1 MKITD
6 LSFLAS
12 VFWSSLLM
20 LSMYA
25 LRKFYCIKSRF
36 NLWVMLGLYFL
47 CMLRAFFPA
56 ELKQAVEINDYYLYA
71 WIYRPLRSF
80 LRFPLIQTTRFQLS
94 VWQGLLLLWGAVS
107 CILLVRHFWHCH
119 RSYAQ
124 IRKYAAPCSA
134 QADRVLEV
142 VQSKFAKPQKISL
155 YTMPEIDI
163 PFCVGIFRKAI
174 LIPQKDYTTDELYY
188 ILLHESTHLRNR
200 DTAIQFIVS
209 IFCCI
214 FWWNP
219 VVYLIKADVE
229 QTLEIRCDTT
239 AVREMQKTEKAAYLR
254 TIVNTMR
261 DAATSSK
268 PLYYTA
274 TALVHSEQGKQIKER
289 FGAVLSSSSKP
300 VRKLPQ
306 LLVTLSC
313 VVMLGLSYI
322 LLPQPAYEAPP
333 STEPNTVDF
342 DPSNTCVQR
351 KEDGTYWLCN
361 ELFQSE
367 QIAEDEALFYQ
378 KIGFT
383 IKSKE
388 DE

>member
-1 MKITD
+1 
-6 LSFLAS
+6 
-12 VFWSSLLM
+12 M

-56 ELKQAVEINDYYLYA
+56 ELKQSIILRDKHVYTLFYVQLHDFLMSD
-71 WIYRPLRSF
+71 WIH
-80 LRFPLIQTTRFQLS
+80 TTWIQLS

-124 IRKYAAPCSA
+124 IRKHAAPCGA

-142 VQSKFAKPQKISL
+142 VQSKFSKPQKISL

-174 LIPQKDYTTDELYY
+174 LIPQKGYTKDELYY
-188 ILLHESTHLRNR
+188 ILLHESTHLRNG
-200 DTAIQFIVS
+200 DTAIKFIVS

-219 VVYLIKADVE
+219 VVYLIKADLE

-254 TIVNTMR
+254 TIVNAMR

-268 PLYYTA
+268 PVYYTA
-274 TALVHSEQGKQIKER
+274 TALVHSEHGKQIKER
-289 FGAVLSSSSKP
+289 FAAVLSSSSKP
-300 VRKLPQ
+300 VQKLPQ

-313 VVMLGLSYI
+313 VLMLGLSYI

-333 STEPNTVDF
+333 STEPNTIDF
-342 DPSNTCVQR
+342 DPSNTYIQR
-351 KEDGTYWLCN
+351 KEDGTYWLC
-361 ELFQSE
+361 SE
-367 QIAEDEALFYQ
+367 VIKAREIPKDLALSFEE
-378 KIGFT
+378 IGFT
-383 IKSKE
+383 LKDDTDKNIDKG
-388 DE
+388 